1 MKGFIPTFSTIDLG
15 RTEPT
20 GVVRKSHISH
30 IRIAQGKHLT
40 KDGGWVI
47 FYLMAEVRDCEYRLT
62 LTFRTKE
69 EVLKEL
75 KKITK

>member
-15 RTEPT
+15 RREPT
-20 GVVRKSHISH
+20 GVLRKSHISH
-30 IRIAQGKHLT
+30 IRVAQYKLLKG
-40 KDGGWVI
+40 DVSI

-62 LTFRTKE
+62 LTSKSKE

-75 KKITK
+75 KKLTK

>member
-1 MKGFIPTFSTIDLG
+1 MKGFIPTYSTLDLS
-15 RTEPT
+15 RVEPT
-20 GVVRKSHISH
+20 GVLRKSHISH

-62 LTFRTKE
+62 LTSKPKE
-69 EVLKEL
+69 EALKEL
-75 KKITK
+75 RKLTK